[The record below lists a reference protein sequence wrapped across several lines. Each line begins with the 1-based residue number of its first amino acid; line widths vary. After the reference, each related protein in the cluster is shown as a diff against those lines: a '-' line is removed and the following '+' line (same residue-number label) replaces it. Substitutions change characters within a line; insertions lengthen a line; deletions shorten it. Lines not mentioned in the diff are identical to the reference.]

1 MRRAEMVVSALIII
15 GEQSR
20 TSACDTEHE
29 RIVMQDDQASRA
41 ALLSIP
47 DAQVSL
53 GGIGRTMIYQL
64 IQRGEIVKV
73 NVGRRG
79 FITRKSLDAYI
90 DRLTAA

>member
-1 MRRAEMVVSALIII
+1 
-15 GEQSR
+15 
-20 TSACDTEHE
+20 
-29 RIVMQDDQASRA
+29 MQDDQASRA

-53 GGIGRTMIYQL
+53 GGVSRTMIYQL

>member
-1 MRRAEMVVSALIII
+1 
-15 GEQSR
+15 
-20 TSACDTEHE
+20 
-29 RIVMQDDQASRA
+29 MQDDQASRA

-64 IQRGEIVKV
+64 IQRGEIAKV

-90 DRLTAA
+90 DRLTVA

>member
-1 MRRAEMVVSALIII
+1 MAPIII

-20 TSACDTEHE
+20 TSACEAE
-29 RIVMQDDQASRA
+29 REWNVMQSDQAARA

-79 FITRKSLDAYI
+79 FITRNSLDAYI